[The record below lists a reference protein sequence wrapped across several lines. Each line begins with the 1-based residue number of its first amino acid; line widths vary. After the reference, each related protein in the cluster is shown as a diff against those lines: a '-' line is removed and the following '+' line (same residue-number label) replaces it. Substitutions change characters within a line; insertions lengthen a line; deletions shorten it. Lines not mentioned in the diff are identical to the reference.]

1 MGTGTGCEVYIG
13 LHSLL
18 YDIRFRL
25 MDIETLKTILNY
37 KISLHSYGILE
48 GDTLL
53 NKVTKLKQ
61 FWEQVP
67 ATIGL
72 TMSIKQFNSLTRF

>member
-1 MGTGTGCEVYIG
+1 MGTDTEYEVYIG

-18 YDIRFRL
+18 YDMRFRL
-25 MDIETLKTILNY
+25 MNIKTLKTILNY

-67 ATIGL
+67 ATVGL
-72 TMSIKQFNSLTRF
+72 TMSTKQFNNLTRF